1 MQQLDLNS
9 NLKRNLHKVKWR
21 TFIEES
27 LPPKVKSDIK
37 QIVSQKP
44 VNLLTHFFMNDP
56 FCLIMEFNGH
66 VEIDFKGQLN
76 VTSYRPFNKDQWR
89 KKFNENFLVSNPGTS
104 QIEDDD
110 KFGVLLFRVI
120 YTFFIRQSKKFK

>member
-44 VNLLTHFFMNDP
+44 VNLLTHFFMNEP
-56 FCLIMEFNGH
+56 FCLLMEFNGH
-66 VEIDFKGQLN
+66 VEVDFGGESIVGSHQ
-76 VTSYRPFNKDQWR
+76 PFAKWEWI
-89 KKFNENFLVSNPGTS
+89 KYFNENLQTSNPGTS
-104 QIEDDD
+104 GIESGD
-110 KFGVLLFRVI
+110 KFGVLLYRVI
-120 YTFFIRQSKKFK
+120 YTYLSDNQKI